1 MPVLLEIPRRSL
13 NAYIGERS
21 IAESRPAYNRP
32 DPEDEPPA
40 DSSTYAAGSSL
51 GLGPDSAPPPPSSP
65 PGNIPE
71 KLLARLWQK
80 RAARQRE
87 FRTGGGRRVK
97 VLYPGRA
104 GSSAGPDFRNALLEV
119 EGLGLVQGDVEIH
132 VRQQDWYA
140 HGHAQ
145 DPNYNGVVLHAALEV
160 SPQVTHLQ
168 SGHQA
173 PVISLAGLLASADD
187 PEAELNPEEGPAGEG
202 LWAILE
208 SRGWGRPADAA
219 RLGELLDAAG
229 DARFQ
234 ARSAG
239 FGALLAFL
247 PGQPAGQT
255 LYEGLMEALGY
266 RANRQPFLKLAH
278 RAPYALLARE
288 ALAYPLAE
296 RAGVIEDRLL
306 KLAGLP
312 GEKDILQGRTIPRAP
327 AGYGSPLAAGEW
339 HCFRV
344 RPANHPRHRI
354 AGAARLI
361 ARFLES
367 GSEPGLEPGLV
378 AGLGGLVNAG
388 NPARLTSALTV
399 AADPGQRTACVGGA
413 RARDMAV
420 NVVLPFF
427 HALACRAPAAAGE
440 GDASALAAAAG
451 DAQKLYR
458 DFGKL
463 QDNELTREMA
473 DRLLEPT
480 WKQSVNSARRQQ
492 GLIHLH
498 RQLTGAA

>member
-13 NAYIGERS
+13 NADIGERS
-21 IAESRPAYNRP
+21 IAESRPAYNRQ

-40 DSSTYAAGSSL
+40 ASSIDAPGSSP
-51 GLGPDSAPPPPSSP
+51 GLAPGSAPPPPSSP
-65 PGNIPE
+65 PGKIPE

-173 PVISLAGLLASADD
+173 PVISLAGLLASEDD
-187 PEAELNPEEGPAGEG
+187 PEAELNPEEDPAEEG

-208 SRGWGRPADAA
+208 TRGWGRPADTA

-239 FGALLAFL
+239 FGALL
-247 PGQPAGQT
+247 PEQPAGQT

-278 RAPYALLARE
+278 RAPYGLLARE
-288 ALAYPLAE
+288 ALAYPSAE
-296 RAGVIEDRLL
+296 RTGVIEDRLF

-312 GEKDILQGRTIPRAP
+312 AEKDIRRGPRAP
-327 AGYGSPLAAGEW
+327 AGYGSPLAAVEW

-367 GSEPGLEPGLV
+367 GSESGLV
-378 AGLGGLVNAG
+378 AGLGGLVSAG
-388 NPARLTSALTV
+388 NPGKLTSALTV
-399 AADPGQRTACVGGA
+399 AADPGQRTACVGAA
-413 RARDMAV
+413 RARDLAV

-427 HALACRAPAAAGE
+427 HALACRAPAVAGE
-440 GDASALAAAAG
+440 ADASALAAAAG
-451 DAQKLYR
+451 DALKLYR

-480 WKQSVNSARRQQ
+480 WKKAVNSARRQQ

-498 RQLTGAA
+498 RQLTGVA

>member
-1 MPVLLEIPRRSL
+1 MPTP
-13 NAYIGERS
+13 
-21 IAESRPAYNRP
+21 
-32 DPEDEPPA
+32 
-40 DSSTYAAGSSL
+40 T
-51 GLGPDSAPPPPSSP
+51 PPSSP

-80 RAARQRE
+80 RAARQKE

-288 ALAYPLAE
+288 ALAYPSAE
-296 RAGVIEDRLL
+296 RTGVIEDRLL

-312 GEKDILQGRTIPRAP
+312 GEKDIRQGGTIPRAS
-327 AGYGSPLAAGEW
+327 AGYGSQGYVWGFQAAW
-339 HCFRV
+339 RV
-344 RPANHPRHRI
+344 TSRLGLGSGQGSGRSQTRLQRRPRSSNRRSQSMPWRI
-354 AGAARLI
+354 TLTR
-361 ARFLES
+361 
-367 GSEPGLEPGLV
+367 PGLRQGQRCWDGR
-378 AGLGGLVNAG
+378 ALGGVRRLPGAILRSLASSTLV
-388 NPARLTSALTV
+388 P
-399 AADPGQRTACVGGA
+399 
-413 RARDMAV
+413 
-420 NVVLPFF
+420 
-427 HALACRAPAAAGE
+427 
-440 GDASALAAAAG
+440 
-451 DAQKLYR
+451 
-458 DFGKL
+458 
-463 QDNELTREMA
+463 
-473 DRLLEPT
+473 
-480 WKQSVNSARRQQ
+480 
-492 GLIHLH
+492 
-498 RQLTGAA
+498 

>member
-1 MPVLLEIPRRSL
+1 MPVLLEIPRRSR
-13 NAYIGERS
+13 NADIGERS

-32 DPEDEPPA
+32 DPEDEPAA
-40 DSSTYAAGSSL
+40 DSSTYASGSSP

-168 SGHQA
+168 SGRQA

-187 PEAELNPEEGPAGEG
+187 PEAELNPAEGPAGEG

-219 RLGELLDAAG
+219 RLGDLLDAAG

-288 ALAYPLAE
+288 ALAYPSAE
-296 RAGVIEDRLL
+296 RTGVIEDRLL

-312 GEKDILQGRTIPRAP
+312 AEKNIRQRGTIPRAP

-367 GSEPGLEPGLV
+367 GLELGLI
-378 AGLGGLVNAG
+378 AGLGGLVSAG
-388 NPARLTSALTV
+388 NPGKLTSALTV
-399 AADPGQRTACVGGA
+399 AADPGQRTACVGAA

-427 HALACRAPAAAGE
+427 HALACRAPAVAGE
-440 GDASALAAAAG
+440 ADASALAAAG
-451 DAQKLYR
+451 DALKLYR

-480 WKQSVNSARRQQ
+480 WKKAVNSARRQQ